1 MPAEGRRRC
10 DGDTEGAAQQLLRGS
25 APGGFSGPPGDGSH
39 AFIQSPRSCDSGRS
53 AGRHS
58 SAAEV
63 VPSTVAATAPSVA
76 AGSSRRVTGAVPG
89 ASTEPLI
96 QCRGGM
102 ALTSPGLPPP
112 RSSIAAAVS
121 CQPGARAVSFG
132 VPLSAFLNLRTGEL
146 VHPVRAKHC
155 LPGDRH
161 GPWNSFRSMPSDAA
175 STGLSSAAPGAPGE
189 PSTGVGGGR
198 RTAGLP
204 CFCAPNGDSVS
215 ELTWLSGDL

>member
-1 MPAEGRRRC
+1 VPAEGRRRC
-10 DGDTEGAAQQLLRGS
+10 DGDTEGAAQQQFGGS

-53 AGRHS
+53 SGRQL
-58 SAAEV
+58 
-63 VPSTVAATAPSVA
+63 VAPR
-76 AGSSRRVTGAVPG
+76 SRRDRCGHRSVGGRLLSAQGHRSRSGAV
-89 ASTEPLI
+89 AEELT

-102 ALTSPGLPPP
+102 VLPRQDSRRRGPPSPLQCPASPGTGRCLLA
-112 RSSIAAAVS
+112 SHSLL
-121 CQPGARAVSFG
+121 FY
-132 VPLSAFLNLRTGEL
+132 NLRTGEL
-146 VHPVRAKHC
+146 VHPVRAKHF